1 MQKLNLIP
9 VFTLFFAF
17 LNAQTPDFSIM
28 GFATMNGGT
37 NGGKGGMVVTPVDFD
52 ELNSYCTSDQPY
64 IILIDREIK
73 GSNPDSANAG
83 EPVRRV
89 IKMNSNKTLLGLGSS
104 GFINQIC
111 LDINS
116 KHNIIIRNIKFSMK
130 DVPVDLS
137 GSEVKI
143 LGTNTDPDIISISAD
158 LSSIPAAERITRNI
172 WIDHCE
178 FYNEDPSVMTDADR
192 YDGLVDIK
200 NDVQFVTIS
209 WCYFHDHHKGCLS
222 GSGNSDNY
230 DRKST
235 MHHNLFDNISS
246 RIPLQRYG
254 KLHLLNNY
262 VVNSENGLNV
272 RIQSEALA
280 EKNYFKNTKKPI
292 FGKVSEGGSA
302 SEIDNYFDNCSR
314 LSWVH
319 IPSASSPDA
328 DALSASEEYN
338 PNNYVI
344 PYDYSNYVTAV
355 ADVPDVVSEW
365 AGIGKIPFDP
375 MTLAIGEND
384 DASGVT
390 VTPSIVSDVLLISI
404 NADAGFVSLITIVD
418 INGHVVLKK
427 KESIVVGKNEIKLD
441 MRHVKSGYYFCQVP
455 TGKGTAVQK
464 VFKRGN

>member
-1 MQKLNLIP
+1 M
-9 VFTLFFAF
+9 
-17 LNAQTPDFSIM
+17 
-28 GFATMNGGT
+28 
-37 NGGKGGMVVTPVDFD
+37 
-52 ELNSYCTSDQPY
+52 
-64 IILIDREIK
+64 
-73 GSNPDSANAG
+73 
-83 EPVRRV
+83 
-89 IKMNSNKTLLGLGSS
+89 
-104 GFINQIC
+104 
-111 LDINS
+111 
-116 KHNIIIRNIKFSMK
+116 
-130 DVPVDLS
+130 
-137 GSEVKI
+137 
-143 LGTNTDPDIISISAD
+143 
-158 LSSIPAAERITRNI
+158 
-172 WIDHCE
+172 
-178 FYNEDPSVMTDADR
+178 
-192 YDGLVDIK
+192 
-200 NDVQFVTIS
+200 TIS

-235 MHHNLFDNISS
+235 LHHNLFDNISS

-390 VTPSIVSDVLLISI
+390 VTPSIVIDVLLISI
-404 NADAGFVSLITIVD
+404 NADAGFVSLITIAD